1 MKRLSVLLVL
11 SLLLLPAAWAQQ
23 IKLRILET
31 TDVHMNLMAYDYYQD
46 KPVEDIG
53 LARTVTLIKAA
64 RAEVKNHLLFDNGD
78 LLQGNP
84 LGDYLARVK
93 PLQPGQVHPAYK
105 VMNALRYDAANVG
118 NHEFNFGLPF
128 LLQSLAT
135 AGFPYVNAN
144 IYVESA
150 DRKSTRLNSSHL
162 RLSRMPSSA

>member
-1 MKRLSVLLVL
+1 MKRLAALLAL
-11 SLLLLPAAWAQQ
+11 SLLLPAAWAQQ

-84 LGDYLARVK
+84 LGDYLEIGRASCRERV
-93 PLQPGQVHPAYK
+93 
-105 VMNALRYDAANVG
+105 
-118 NHEFNFGLPF
+118 
-128 LLQSLAT
+128 
-135 AGFPYVNAN
+135 
-144 IYVESA
+144 
-150 DRKSTRLNSSHL
+150 
-162 RLSRMPSSA
+162 